1 MLTQEQNAALK
12 TKHAGFMAQCQAYRQ
27 LLDDNNLPFSVNL
40 EQLKQLLRERLADQ
54 LLQVD
59 PSLKLQLQLRR
70 TEEGQSKLRAETA
83 AEIDLAGYE
92 DVAQID
98 AKLKELRRAFSQSVG
113 HFPDQ
118 YHFSFDLLAGGYQLD
133 LARLID
139 QRTMA
144 WDGKEHVLAY
154 FENLSQHLQ
163 EAQHVLR
170 ALNLLT
176 GPNRSDLFNSIE
188 RLFSYPQEKA
198 QFPIDVERIYTR
210 VLPVLESK
218 EAVVG
223 FPQSVLR

>member
-1 MLTQEQNAALK
+1 M
-12 TKHAGFMAQCQAYRQ
+12 
-27 LLDDNNLPFSVNL
+27 L
-40 EQLKQLLRERLADQ
+40 EQIKQLLRERLADQ

-59 PSLKLQLQLRR
+59 PSLKLQMQLRR
-70 TEEGQSKLRAETA
+70 TEEGREKLRAETA

-98 AKLKELRRAFSQSVG
+98 AQLKELRRVFNQSIG
-113 HFPDQ
+113 HLPDQ
-118 YHFSFDLLAGGYQLD
+118 YSFSFYLLAGGYQLD
-133 LARLID
+133 LGRLID

-144 WDGKEHVLAY
+144 WDGKEHVLTY

-188 RLFSYPQEKA
+188 RLFSYPQEKE
-198 QFPIDVERIYTR
+198 QFPIDVEKIYTS
-210 VLPVLESK
+210 VLPALEKK
-218 EAVVG
+218 EAILG
-223 FPQSVLR
+223 FPQSVIR